1 MRSDVPE
8 SPTTDL
14 TTRIAPSPTTGSGPA
29 RSIPLREL
37 AYRTLKEDILCCRRR
52 AGETLN
58 EKDVAAQ
65 LGISKTPI
73 REALTMLMGEGF
85 VEVYPRQGSIVR
97 HAAVRD
103 IHNVMLVR
111 QLTEPEVSAQAASRA
126 TSDDVARLHELD
138 RLQMAGSSES
148 LDLEMHARFHVT
160 VAEVARIPQ
169 LTTVV
174 RAMQDQM
181 RWFLASHAADG
192 GAPYPKHNHAELV
205 DAIERRQP
213 DEARG
218 ITEQSISMSRGNL
231 LRHLLGE

>member
-1 MRSDVPE
+1 MRPDAPQSATLDP
-8 SPTTDL
+8 
-14 TTRIAPSPTTGSGPA
+14 IAPRTPATPPA
-29 RSIPLREL
+29 RSTPLREV
-37 AYRTLKEDILCCRRR
+37 AYQTLKEDILSCRRA

-58 EKDVAAQ
+58 EKDVAAE
-65 LGISKTPI
+65 LGISKTPV

-85 VEVYPRQGSIVR
+85 VEVYPRQGTIVR

-111 QLTEPEVSAQAASRA
+111 QLTEPEVSARAASRA
-126 TSDDVARLHELD
+126 TAEDIAALREMD
-138 RLQMAGSSES
+138 RQQMNTDSEW
-148 LDLEMHARFHVT
+148 LDLEMHARFHVG

-181 RWFLASHAADG
+181 RWFLASHAAQG
-192 GAPYPKHNHAELV
+192 GQPYPKHNHAELV
-205 DAIERRQP
+205 EAIEAGQP
-213 DEARG
+213 DDARAL
-218 ITEQSISMSRGNL
+218 TEQSIAMSRNNL